1 MDESWRWQIESG
13 LASIGVSLSS
23 GQVEQ
28 LIRYL
33 QLLHKWNK
41 AFNLTAVRDPSQM
54 VSRHLV
60 DSLQV
65 APWVQGQ
72 RVVDVG
78 SGAGLPG
85 IPLAIA
91 FPERE
96 FVLLD
101 SNGKKTRFLTQA
113 KLTLSLANVE
123 VVQSRIEDF
132 RPGKRF
138 DTVVSRAFASLGDF
152 WRSAHHLLA
161 PDGRFLAMKGR
172 YPAAELDELN
182 VLIGFQAQVVELSVG
197 PQDGARTLVIVD
209 AASATANRA
218 RD

>member
-1 MDESWRWQIESG
+1 VDESWRWQIESG

>member
-209 AASATANRA
+209 AASAPANRA